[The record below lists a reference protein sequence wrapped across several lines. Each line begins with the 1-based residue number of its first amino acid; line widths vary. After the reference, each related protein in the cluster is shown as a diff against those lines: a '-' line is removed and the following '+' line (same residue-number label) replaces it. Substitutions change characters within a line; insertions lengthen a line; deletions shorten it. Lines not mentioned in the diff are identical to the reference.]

1 MRDLTNGQITP
12 DNEVVF
18 YDGFLYIIIRT
29 KKGYWS
35 KDEFVE
41 DKYAIEVKCMTAEYD
56 EPITLAD
63 IAEKYPKVKKLIF
76 DDAMRGYVYNYGNHA
91 YDKNE
96 KNIEMWELVG
106 TTVGYA

>member
-12 DNEVVF
+12 DNEVIF
-18 YDGFLYIIIRT
+18 YDGFLYIISRI
-29 KKGYWS
+29 KDGYWS
-35 KDEFVE
+35 EKEFVE
-41 DKYAIEVKCMTAEYD
+41 DEYAIDVITLTLPYTR
-56 EPITLAD
+56 PITLAE
-63 IAEKYPKVKKLIF
+63 ISEKYPKVQKLIF
-76 DDAMRGYVYNYGNHA
+76 DDAMRGYVYSYGNHA